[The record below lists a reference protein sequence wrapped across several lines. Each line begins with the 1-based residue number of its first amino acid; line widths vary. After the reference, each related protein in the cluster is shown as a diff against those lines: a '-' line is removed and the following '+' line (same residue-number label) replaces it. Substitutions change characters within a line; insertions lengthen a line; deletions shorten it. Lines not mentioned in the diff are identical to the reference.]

1 MLRSINSSRL
11 SSRTLMFSPVMH
23 CYCRFYVTP
32 GYSPLSINYI
42 SFISYD
48 HRRDAGGESSL
59 WPSGGCQVVSWSNSR
74 FHDPNNQKQI
84 VYPPSSY
91 SLQSSI
97 YIVSFISHALYCLF
111 TFSSLRV
118 DWTLYAQSKVL
129 FAWASWGLR
138 PLDLLKTKTLFES
151 PTPHFL
157 HTNFFK
163 DQSALINIFE
173 E

>member
-74 FHDPNNQKQI
+74 QHDPNNKILMLSAHQAI
-84 VYPPSSY
+84 IHYY
-91 SLQSSI
+91 SRWITLRYWWSSI
-97 YIVSFISHALYCLF
+97 LSLLISWYTRLSTILCTIKRSVRVIVVRFA
-111 TFSSLRV
+111 T
-118 DWTLYAQSKVL
+118 AQPSQEQN
-129 FAWASWGLR
+129 FYSRATPTCSW
-138 PLDLLKTKTLFES
+138 
-151 PTPHFL
+151 
-157 HTNFFK
+157 N
-163 DQSALINIFE
+163 
-173 E
+173 